1 MRQKTRWKTKAQEPQ
16 RTISWSCKDWRD
28 VKLEPDPHTILSLT
42 ETFEKHAK
50 SF

>member
-1 MRQKTRWKTKAQEPQ
+1 MRQKTRRKTKAQEPQ